1 MRLKSIVL
9 LTMMVAA
16 CGGGQAPS
24 NQNATQS
31 SAGASDSAPAAVS
44 QVADP
49 DTPEGRLLARPWIGD
64 LDGML
69 ERRYLRI
76 LVIPD
81 KMNFFFDGSQ
91 MRGATYDAM
100 KEFERFVNTKFRK
113 RQTPIALVFVPM
125 RRNEIVHALVEGKG
139 DIAAGNLGISDAR
152 REMVDFSVPARDH
165 VKLIPVGGPDAPA
178 INSLEDL
185 AGKTVYIP
193 KASAIAEVVE
203 KLNDKF
209 RTAGRAPIVIEAADE
224 NLEPSDILEMVNA
237 GIVPLTLADSLAAE
251 FWAKVFNQLHP
262 YSDVVLTES
271 GATGWAIRK
280 GSPKLKAAVDEFVK
294 THGEGTVFGNTLLRT
309 YLGNTKWVRNAT
321 AGRERQ
327 KFEEMVRL
335 FRKYGD
341 QADLP
346 YLLVTAQAYQ
356 ESGLDQSARSP
367 VGAVGVMQI
376 KPSTAAGKPIE
387 VRNVE
392 KLENNIKAGTK
403 YLRFLVDQYYADEP
417 MDRVTKGLF
426 AIASYNAGPAR
437 IRQLRKKAEAQ
448 GLDPNR
454 WFNNV
459 ELVAAREIGRETVQ
473 YVANIYKYYLAY
485 KMLTEQEARKTGAV
499 GTKRT
504 PKGAK

>member
-1 MRLKSIVL
+1 VRLKSIVL
-9 LTMMVAA
+9 LTMMFAA
-16 CGGGQAPS
+16 CGGPAPS

-31 SAGASDSAPAAVS
+31 SASDSAPAAVS

-49 DTPEGRLLARPWIGD
+49 DTPEGRLLARPWSGD
-64 LDGML
+64 LDGMIG
-69 ERRYLRI
+69 RRYLRI

-100 KEFERFVNTKFRK
+100 TEFEKVVNSKFGK
-113 RQTPIALVFVPM
+113 RQTPIAFVFVPT
-125 RRNEIVHALVEGKG
+125 RRSEIVHALVEGRG

-152 REMVDFSVPARDH
+152 KEMIDFSVPVRDH
-165 VKLIPVGGPDAPA
+165 VKLIPVGGPDAPP

-193 KASAIAEVVE
+193 KATAISEVVE
-203 KLNDKF
+203 KLNEKF
-209 RTAGRAPIVIEAADE
+209 RAAGRAPIVIEAADE

-237 GIVPLTLADSLAAE
+237 GIVPLTLSDSLAAE
-251 FWAKVFNQLHP
+251 FWAKVFKDLHP
-262 YSDVVLTES
+262 YSDVVLTETA
-271 GATGWAIRK
+271 ATGWAIRK

-294 THGEGTVFGNTLLRT
+294 THGEGTVFGNTVLRT

-327 KFEEMVRL
+327 KFEQMVRL

-387 VRNVE
+387 VKDVE

-417 MDRVTKGLF
+417 MDRVTKGVF

-485 KMLTEQEARKTGAV
+485 KMLIEREARKAGAV
-499 GTKRT
+499 GTTRT
-504 PKGAK
+504 PKNAK